1 MSNEKPTNDR
11 PHDDALAAL
20 HGLGK
25 ADSAA
30 GTPAPEETAEDA
42 AYEVQE
48 TIELA
53 EETEPAP
60 SASGFVGMLSK
71 TPNPQDD
78 PSPSR
83 PVNPSQSSRP
93 TPQPSSEA
101 HAAHAAPRAPGTDEI
116 RMAREITRPAPS
128 PLAARPGSRPSP
140 RRKIPGWYH
149 VAVPIMFTVSSLLLL
164 IGFWAIGA
172 VIAIIAGFDG
182 YPLLSH
188 AVDSGGYA
196 ITDDAGHPLL
206 SSMSKAMAFTMLT
219 ALPVAISLVV
229 MAVIMQRQV
238 SKAAPKS

>member
-1 MSNEKPTNDR
+1 MPNEKPTNDR

-53 EETEPAP
+53 EETEPGP

-71 TPNPQDD
+71 APMPQDD
-78 PSPSR
+78 PSPTR

-101 HAAHAAPRAPGTDEI
+101 HAAPASPRAAGTDEI
-116 RMAREITRPAPS
+116 RMAREITRPAAVS
-128 PLAARPGSRPSP
+128 PARPGSRPGA
-140 RRKIPGWYH
+140 RGRKIPGWYH
-149 VAVPIMFTVSSLLLL
+149 VAVPIMFTVSSLLMI
-164 IGFWAIGA
+164 IGFWAVGA
-172 VIAIIAGFDG
+172 IIAIIAGFDG

-188 AVDSGGYA
+188 AVDSGGYP

-206 SSMSKAMAFTMLT
+206 SSMSKVMAFTMLI

-229 MAVIMQRQV
+229 MAIIMQRQV
-238 SKAAPKS
+238 SKAARKS